1 MTWCL
6 RVPYVSHSLTKQLQ
20 VQHLNSHSVSTSL
33 WVELE
38 RGWFSRWD
46 GAAAGRAGQRGCR
59 RPTKPLSRWRP
70 STYAHAVVRPES
82 GRFATWS
89 RRGPRRKP
97 CAGQSG
103 AFETRARFKSS
114 HRCRILAVVHPAHEL
129 SIASYI
135 WCRLTDPQS
144 VQTKADGLK
153 SACALA
159 AEVITERGTVAESG
173 LNP

>member
-1 MTWCL
+1 MFA
-6 RVPYVSHSLTKQLQ
+6 R
-20 VQHLNSHSVSTSL
+20 
-33 WVELE
+33 
-38 RGWFSRWD
+38 
-46 GAAAGRAGQRGCR
+46 
-59 RPTKPLSRWRP
+59 
-70 STYAHAVVRPES
+70 AVVLLVL
-82 GRFATWS
+82 GRSATWS
-89 RRGPRRKP
+89 RRGPRRRRG
-97 CAGQSG
+97 AAQSG

-114 HRCRILAVVHPAHEL
+114 HRCRILAVVHAAHEL

>member
-1 MTWCL
+1 MGGG
-6 RVPYVSHSLTKQLQ
+6 VPLFSFGPPSILTTREGTR
-20 VQHLNSHSVSTSL
+20 N
-33 WVELE
+33 
-38 RGWFSRWD
+38 
-46 GAAAGRAGQRGCR
+46 GRAARWGHAFRGKSGERSCR
-59 RPTKPLSRWRP
+59 RPTKPHSRWRP
-70 STYAHAVVRPES
+70 STSAHAVVRPAS
-82 GRFATWS
+82 GRFATRS
-89 RRGPRRKP
+89 RRGPRRRRV
-97 CAGQSG
+97 AGQSG
-103 AFETRARFKSS
+103 GFETRARFKSS
-114 HRCRILAVVHPAHEL
+114 HRCRILAVVHAAHEV